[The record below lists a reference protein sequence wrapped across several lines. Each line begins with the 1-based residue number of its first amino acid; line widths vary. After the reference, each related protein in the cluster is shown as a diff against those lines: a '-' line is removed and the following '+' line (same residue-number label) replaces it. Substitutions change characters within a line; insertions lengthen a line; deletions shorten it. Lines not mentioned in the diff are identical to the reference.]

1 MHLSPLARHQGTTTC
16 DFQHNAIP
24 TDVPPPPACPTES
37 CKSEAMRSLIEFCL
51 NQPIS
56 GTYTPPPAYLA
67 ESARGDHRI
76 RYINRILPQ
85 FSPRPYCRQ
94 TSSSC
99 RNRVTPCTDS
109 APCNNVVH
117 TFCISTLPIGKCIST
132 RLPRKFFKY
141 SSTKSNLKYPTFIQC
156 HSLDFLTLSRLKQPQ
171 CPKSPRS
178 LSTTP

>member
-1 MHLSPLARHQGTTTC
+1 
-16 DFQHNAIP
+16 
-24 TDVPPPPACPTES
+24 
-37 CKSEAMRSLIEFCL
+37 MRSLIELFF

-99 RNRVTPCTDS
+99 RNRVTRCTDS

-117 TFCISTLPIGKCIST
+117 TFCISTLPIGKKYKYPPAAEI
-132 RLPRKFFKY
+132 LQVFFNQIIL
-141 SSTKSNLKYPTFIQC
+141 KSPTFIQC

-178 LSTTP
+178 LSTTR